1 MGVTAE
7 KALTSPFSIHAVGDI
22 APRRADPR
30 SIFASVADTL
40 RASDVR
46 VGHLE
51 CPLSSRGTPAPNAKL
66 AMRSDPSVAK
76 ALREIGFDMLSVAG
90 NHALDF
96 GVVALSDTVT
106 ALQDAGIQMCGVG
119 ASLAR
124 AREPAIIE
132 SRGRRV
138 AMLSYCSILP
148 VGYAAERARPGCAPI
163 RAYTHFHHVEPDQPG
178 TPPRVLTFTDQNDL
192 DAMVADVSAA
202 RERADIVLLSIH
214 WGLHFTRATLADYQR
229 VVARAAIDAGAH
241 AILGHHPHVLKAIEM
256 YRGRPIFYSLG
267 NFAIEQ
273 PHVFNADIQR
283 EQSFE
288 DISRLSS
295 GWQPNAK
302 FITPPDTR
310 HTVIAR
316 LEIDGD
322 GAVVPFITPCSIDD
336 DSVPILLRPQDRR
349 FDEVIAYQQAVTEE
363 AGIKTNFIREGDRVR
378 IG

>member
-1 MGVTAE
+1 
-7 KALTSPFSIHAVGDI
+7 LTSSLSIHAVGDI
-22 APRRADPR
+22 APRRDVPR
-30 SIFASVADTL
+30 SIFSSVADTL
-40 RASDVR
+40 GASDVL

-66 AMRSDPSVAK
+66 AMRSDPSVAV

-96 GVVALSDTVT
+96 GVIALSDTID
-106 ALQDAGIQMCGVG
+106 ALHGAGIQMCGVG
-119 ASLAR
+119 ATLEH
-124 AREPAIIE
+124 AREPAIVE
-132 SRGRRV
+132 ACGRRI

-148 VGYAAERARPGCAPI
+148 VGYAAERSRAGCAPM

-192 DAMVADVSAA
+192 EAMVADVTAA
-202 RERADIVLLSIH
+202 RERADIVLISIH
-214 WGLHFTRATLADYQR
+214 WGLHFTRAALADYQR

-283 EQSFE
+283 EQSFQ
-288 DISRLSS
+288 DISRLSK

-302 FITPPDTR
+302 FMTPPDTR

-316 LEIDGD
+316 LEIDPSGN
-322 GAVVPFITPCSIDD
+322 VVPSIVPCSIDD
-336 DSVPILLRPQDRR
+336 DSVPRLLRAHDAG
-349 FDEVIAYQQAVTEE
+349 FDEVVAYQQAVTEE
-363 AGIKTNFIREGDRVR
+363 AGIKTQFTREGDRVR

>member
-1 MGVTAE
+1 LGNP
-7 KALTSPFSIHAVGDI
+7 LSIHAVGDI
-22 APRRADPR
+22 APRRADPA
-30 SIFASVADTL
+30 SIFNSVATAL
-40 RASDVR
+40 RSSDVR

-51 CPLSSRGTPAPNAKL
+51 CPLSARGTPAPNAKL
-66 AMRSDPSVAK
+66 AMRSDPSVAL
-76 ALREIGFDMLSVAG
+76 ALRSIGFDALSVAG

-96 GVVALSDTVT
+96 GAVALGDTLD
-106 ALQDAGIQMCGVG
+106 ALRNAGIGACGVG
-119 ASLAR
+119 ADLEAAR
-124 AREPAIIE
+124 APAIVAAK
-132 SRGRRV
+132 GRRV
-138 AMLSYCSILP
+138 ALLSYCSILP
-148 VGYAAERARPGCAPI
+148 TGYAAERARAGCAPL

-178 TPPRVLTFTDQNDL
+178 TPPRVLTFTDPGDL
-192 DAMVADVSAA
+192 DALICDVRRA

-273 PHVFNADIQR
+273 PYVFNADIQR
-283 EQSFE
+283 EQSFQ

-310 HTVIAR
+310 YTVIAR
-316 LEIDGD
+316 LEIDESG
-322 GAVVPFITPCSIDD
+322 VVAPSFMPCHIDD
-336 DSVPILLRPQDRR
+336 DSVPLLLQPDDPM
-349 FDEVIAYQQAVTEE
+349 FEEVLGYQSAVAQE
-363 AGIKTNFIREGDRVR
+363 AGIDTKFTRDGARVR
-378 IG
+378 IS

>member
-1 MGVTAE
+1 LST
-7 KALTSPFSIHAVGDI
+7 LLSIHAVGDI
-22 APRRADPR
+22 APRRADPS
-30 SIFASVADTL
+30 SIFASVVDTL
-40 RASDVR
+40 RASDLR

-51 CPLSSRGTPAPNAKL
+51 CPLSTRGTPSPNAKL
-66 AMRSDPSVAK
+66 AMRSDPSVAT
-76 ALREIGFDMLSVAG
+76 ALREIGFDALSVAG

-96 GVVALSDTVT
+96 GVLALSDTVD
-106 ALQDAGIQMCGVG
+106 ALRNAGIQMCGVG
-119 ASLAR
+119 ASLAH
-124 AREPAIIE
+124 AREPAIVE
-132 SRGRRV
+132 ARGRRV
-138 AMLSYCSILP
+138 AVLSYSSILP
-148 VGYAAERARPGCAPI
+148 VGYAAERARAGCAPI

-178 TPPRVLTFTDQNDL
+178 TPPRVLTFTDQGDL
-192 DAMVADVSAA
+192 DALVADVTSA
-202 RERADIVLLSIH
+202 RERADIVLISIH

-229 VVARAAIDAGAH
+229 VVAHAAIDAGAH

-283 EQSFE
+283 EQSFK

-310 HTVIAR
+310 HSVIAR
-316 LEIDGD
+316 LEIDDAGN
-322 GAVVPFITPCSIDD
+322 VTPFILPCSIDD
-336 DSVPILLRPQDRR
+336 DSVPILLRSGDAL
-349 FDEVIAYQQAVTEE
+349 FDEVLAYQQAVTEE
-363 AGIKTNFIREGDRVR
+363 AGIKTTFTREGDRIR